1 MNKFINIASY
11 ILIFIFLILFI
22 IKSDGVSDGSQ
33 KAMAN
38 NVYIYLIF
46 LVAFIKYIINKSIKK
61 NNKKLRLI
69 KIINIATYT
78 FIVLTI
84 AYLVINYQI
93 NMPSVSTDTPE
104 ENYLRQMKVVGSLFN
119 GFFAVIF
126 FIIIKFI
133 SNFLIKK
140 FVK

>member
-1 MNKFINIASY
+1 MK
-11 ILIFIFLILFI
+11 
-22 IKSDGVSDGSQ
+22 
-33 KAMAN
+33 
-38 NVYIYLIF
+38 
-46 LVAFIKYIINKSIKK
+46 IKK

-93 NMPSVSTDTPE
+93 NMPAVATDTPE
-104 ENYLRQMKVVGSLFN
+104 ENYFRQIRVKGSLLS

-126 FIIIKFI
+126 FIIIKII